1 MLDEMPSDERDD
13 SAILVR
19 FREWIEV
26 MRQADNAVAAGKY
39 DQHDTIVDD
48 GDKLE
53 TQIFAIPVTGS
64 IGLAIKGYLLVRA
77 NRRRDMFYTDAAASL
92 GEITPNNGYEPD
104 GALRSSLH
112 DLKNYAADLVRFLP
126 ELAPLAAGVVEA
138 PSVVPTV
145 EAEEAE
151 IRRRAEALA
160 AECGGPLPSG
170 DPGLTE
176 AERRIQQI
184 GAQRDVLHRKFRITP
199 RVEEEILQP
208 TIIRTETTLRR
219 FIEETAT
226 PGLEGLMVKRRF
238 LEHDPFRRTR
248 SRSF

>member
-1 MLDEMPSDERDD
+1 MQDNLASMERGDA
-13 SAILVR
+13 AILAW

-26 MRQADNAVAAGKY
+26 MRRADNAVAAGKY
-39 DQHDTIVDD
+39 DRHDTIVDD

-112 DLKNYAADLVRFLP
+112 DLKNFAADLVRFLP

-160 AECGGPLPSG
+160 AEYGGPLPSG
-170 DPGLTE
+170 DAGLTE

-208 TIIRTETTLRR
+208 IVAHAETALHR
-219 FIEETAT
+219 FIEKTA
-226 PGLEGLMVKRRF
+226 PSGLDGMTIKRR
-238 LEHDPFRRTR
+238 LRAAENSELVPHGT
-248 SRSF
+248 